1 MPITPIEVITMAPK
15 SQEAS
20 HFKQNEVQKTFAE
33 HTQLA
38 ASYSKETKHNS
49 QQTIK
54 ATKSE
59 NNEYRYDAKEK
70 GNGSYSEQEKENKKK
85 KQETDKDKEIRL
97 SNFDIK
103 I

>member
-1 MPITPIEVITMAPK
+1 MPITPIEMITMAPK

-20 HFKQNEVQKTFAE
+20 HYKQNEVQKSFAE
-33 HTQLA
+33 QTQLA
-38 ASYSKETKHNS
+38 ASYSKEVKHNS

-70 GNGSYSEQEKENKKK
+70 GNGSFSEKENKNKK
-85 KQETDKDKEIRL
+85 KDQETGDEKEIKL
-97 SNFDIK
+97 SSFDIK